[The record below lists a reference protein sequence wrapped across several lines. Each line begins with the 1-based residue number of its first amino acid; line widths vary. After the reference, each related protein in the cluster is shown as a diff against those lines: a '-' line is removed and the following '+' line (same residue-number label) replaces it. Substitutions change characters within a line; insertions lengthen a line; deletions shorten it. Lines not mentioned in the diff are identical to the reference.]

1 MGDGWRAVGGD
12 GIYSA
17 RELVSRTFT
26 VLHID
31 QAFAP
36 SLYFMSLSIC
46 VLKCWGK
53 TQILINDINFDYKI
67 DSVSIHIDNN
77 STLKLIRNPE
87 GQQRIKYVNARHYF
101 IRDAPILWLLIRLC
115 CRGAISFTIF
125 FSCTHSIASWSPSA
139 SIPYTI
145 SLYSTSLVSLAVLHA
160 ASI

>member
-36 SLYFMSLSIC
+36 SLCFMSLSIC

-53 TQILINDINFDYKI
+53 TQILINDLPFDYKI
-67 DSVSIHIDNN
+67 DSVSMHIDNN
-77 STLKLIRNPE
+77 SALKLIRNPE
-87 GQQRIKYVNARHYF
+87 GHSRTKYVNARHYF
-101 IRDAPILWLLIRLC
+101 IRDAPTLWLFKGLLLQ
-115 CRGAISFTIF
+115 RG
-125 FSCTHSIASWSPSA
+125 
-139 SIPYTI
+139 Y
-145 SLYSTSLVSLAVLHA
+145 
-160 ASI
+160 